1 MREQFR
7 DGIREMAY
15 RATLERRYTT
25 AVEIH
30 SGQSGTFF
38 ILEFNPE
45 SIKYNFDLVLK
56 SLWNEKEMDLSI
68 LYLQK
73 ECNFLRELKRD
84 FPSSAILSKGV
95 GVVKDPAIV
104 KYVKQFYTL
113 NKYQGFIIDKIT
125 VRNYTANGSFKDK
138 VFLPTQ
144 KNMKKHIEETELDNI
159 WFNLATLFYKER
171 DEENAEETEI
181 PSEDFKRFSEEEGVP
196 LGADEQYIIYSE
208 DYFEEILLKS

>member
-1 MREQFR
+1 
-7 DGIREMAY
+7 
-15 RATLERRYTT
+15 
-25 AVEIH
+25 
-30 SGQSGTFF
+30 
-38 ILEFNPE
+38 
-45 SIKYNFDLVLK
+45 
-56 SLWNEKEMDLSI
+56 MDLSI

-95 GVVKDPAIV
+95 GVEKDPAIV

-125 VRNYTANGSFKDK
+125 VRNYTATGSFKDK

-159 WFNLATLFYKER
+159 WFNLATLFYKEV

>member
-15 RATLERRYTT
+15 RATLKRRYIK
-25 AVEIH
+25 AVQIH

-38 ILEFNPE
+38 ILEFNTE

-56 SLWNEKEMDLSI
+56 SLWNEKDMDLSI

-95 GVVKDPAIV
+95 GVLNDPEIL

-113 NKYQGFIIDKIT
+113 NKYQGFIIDNIT
-125 VRNYTANGSFKDK
+125 VRNYTANGTFKDK

-144 KNMKKHIEETELDNI
+144 KNMKKYIEKTKLDNI
-159 WFNLATLFYKER
+159 WFNLATFFYKEDD

-181 PSEDFKRFSEEEGVP
+181 PSEDFKRFSEEGVP